1 MLLQPVAKTF
11 GQTSP
16 NSILEDFVPFF
27 FFLFYANFTSPN
39 QFLLDRGIGLVV
51 FGADC
56 YIYFISCTQMYYNI
70 PSMGFL
76 ISNEL

>member
-27 FFLFYANFTSPN
+27 LFLFYANFTSPN

-56 YIYFISCTQMYYNI
+56 D
-70 PSMGFL
+70 
-76 ISNEL
+76 